1 MLPNAIAAE
10 PLWRA
15 STKPWTEV
23 ARSRL
28 PLPVLPLALTY
39 LAVALN
45 MTIASVALPTIS
57 TEFQADASQ
66 LAWIVN
72 ATPMTSAALI
82 LFAGAWSDRI
92 GRKRMLLLGNVIFL
106 VSALLSGM
114 APNVETLILLRAMT
128 GVGSALAM
136 PSAMALTFDVT
147 EGTSQRTAVGIMG
160 GTQAVGALMGPLVG
174 GAALVTW
181 GWHAAF
187 WSVVPMLALALVL
200 NMALVPS
207 DGSVPRRSLDSGGA
221 ALTAVA
227 GVAFLYAA
235 VSAASSPAPVLGLAV
250 AAGLVAVAALVWWER
265 RVENPLFDPEI
276 IKRKTF
282 LIPTLVVFSVQFT
295 LGGLLFLNTQYV
307 QLVLGFSALAAG
319 LFLMPALLMWTASSA
334 TAGLTAKRFGGRNVT
349 AVALVIAAVGLV
361 LASVG
366 GMNPVYPVLIAGLI
380 LTGVMGVAPA
390 LMTHTSVSNYPEQR
404 RSVGSA
410 INSMAVRFGLA
421 FGVAGYGAILAQRY
435 QGHIASSLGGLKPQD
450 RIDASESL
458 GGALTVSERVQM
470 PQLADAARE
479 AFANGFQVT
488 LLVAAVVLIVLAVL
502 VWRLLPAR
510 LESPIPDTEA
520 NS

>member
-1 MLPNAIAAE
+1 MAKA
-10 PLWRA
+10 
-15 STKPWTEV
+15 
-23 ARSRL
+23 SRL
-28 PLPVLPLALTY
+28 PLPVLPLSLTY

-57 TEFQADASQ
+57 TEFQASADQ

-82 LFAGAWSDRI
+82 LFAGAWSDRL

-106 VSALLSGM
+106 ASAILSGL
-114 APNVETLILLRAMT
+114 APNVEILILLRALT

-147 EGTSQRTAVGIMG
+147 AGTSQRTAVGIMG
-160 GTQAVGALMGPLVG
+160 GTQAIGALLGPLVG

-200 NMALVPS
+200 NSMLLPS
-207 DGSVPRRSLDSGGA
+207 DKPAEVRPLDNGGA
-221 ALTAVA
+221 TLTAVA

-235 VSAASSPAPVLGLAV
+235 VSAASSPGPVLWIAV
-250 AAGLVAVAALVWWER
+250 GVGIACSVGLVLWER
-265 RVENPLFDPEI
+265 RVDEPLFVPEI
-276 IKRKTF
+276 VKRRTF
-282 LIPTLVVFSVQFT
+282 LVPTLTVFMVQFT

-334 TAGLTAKRFGGRNVT
+334 SAGITAKKFGARNVT
-349 AVALVIAAVGLV
+349 ALGLLVTAVGLV
-361 LASVG
+361 LTSLG
-366 GMNPVYPVLIAGLI
+366 GRHPVYPVLILGLI

-390 LMTHTSVSNYPEQR
+390 LMTHTSVSNYPDER

-421 FGVAGYGAILAQRY
+421 FGVAGYGALLAQRY
-435 QGHIASSLGGLKPQD
+435 QTQILSALSGLSGQD
-450 RIDASESL
+450 RVDASESL
-458 GGALTVSERVQM
+458 GGALSVAQRG
-470 PQLADAARE
+470 PDPALADAARD
-479 AFANGFQVT
+479 AFVSGFQLT
-488 LLVAAVVLIVLAVL
+488 LVVAAFVLVVLAVV
-502 VWRLLPAR
+502 VWRVLPAR
-510 LESPIPDTEA
+510 LEVAAVEPEVEV
-520 NS
+520 

>member
-1 MLPNAIAAE
+1 MAK
-10 PLWRA
+10 
-15 STKPWTEV
+15 S
-23 ARSRL
+23 SRL
-28 PLPVLPLALTY
+28 PLPVLPLSLTY

-57 TEFQADASQ
+57 TEFQASADQ

-72 ATPMTSAALI
+72 ATPMTSAAFI
-82 LFAGAWSDRI
+82 LFAGAWSDRL

-106 VSALLSGM
+106 VSAILSGM
-114 APNVETLILLRAMT
+114 APNVEILILLRALT

-147 EGTSQRTAVGIMG
+147 AGTSQRTAVGIMG
-160 GTQAVGALMGPLVG
+160 GTQAIGALLGPLVG

-200 NMALVPS
+200 NVVLLPADKPGAV
-207 DGSVPRRSLDSGGA
+207 RTLDNGGA

-235 VSAASSPAPVLGLAV
+235 VSAASSPGAWLW
-250 AAGLVAVAALVWWER
+250 VAVGIGIAASIALVWWER
-265 RVENPLFDPEI
+265 RVDEPLFVPEI
-276 IKRKTF
+276 VRRRTF
-282 LIPTLVVFSVQFT
+282 LIPTLTVFMVQFT

-319 LFLMPALLMWTASSA
+319 LFLMPALLIWTASSA
-334 TAGLTAKRFGGRNVT
+334 TAGITAKKFGARNVT
-349 AVALVIAAVGLV
+349 AIGLVVTAVGLV
-361 LASVG
+361 LTSLG
-366 GMNPVYPVLIAGLI
+366 GRDPVYPVLILGLV

-390 LMTHTSVSNYPEQR
+390 LMTHTSVSNYPDER

-421 FGVAGYGAILAQRY
+421 FGVAGYGALLAQRY
-435 QGHIASSLGGLKPQD
+435 QAQIMAALSGLTGQD
-450 RIDASESL
+450 RVDASESL
-458 GGALTVSERVQM
+458 GGALSVAERAPDQA
-470 PQLADAARE
+470 LADAARD
-479 AFANGFQVT
+479 AFVSGFQLT
-488 LLVAAVVLIVLAVL
+488 LVVAAVVLVVLAVL

-510 LESPIPDTEA
+510 LEVSAVEPEVEV
-520 NS
+520 

>member
-1 MLPNAIAAE
+1 MPK
-10 PLWRA
+10 
-15 STKPWTEV
+15 S
-23 ARSRL
+23 SRL
-28 PLPVLPLALTY
+28 PLPVLPLSLTY

-57 TEFQADASQ
+57 TEFQASADQ

-82 LFAGAWSDRI
+82 LFAGAWSDRL

-106 VSALLSGM
+106 ASAILSGM
-114 APNVETLILLRAMT
+114 APNVEILILLRALT

-147 EGTSQRTAVGIMG
+147 AGTSQRTAVGIMG
-160 GTQAVGALMGPLVG
+160 GTQAIGALLGPLVG

-200 NMALVPS
+200 NIFLLPS
-207 DGSVPRRSLDSGGA
+207 DKPASVRTLDNGGA
-221 ALTAVA
+221 TLTAVA

-235 VSAASSPAPVLGLAV
+235 VSAASSPGPVLWVAV
-250 AAGLVAVAALVWWER
+250 GIGVACSIGLVLWER
-265 RVENPLFDPEI
+265 RTAEPLFVPEI
-276 IKRKTF
+276 VKRPTF
-282 LIPTLVVFSVQFT
+282 LIPTLTVFMVQFT

-307 QLVLGFSALAAG
+307 QLVLGFSALTAG

-334 TAGLTAKRFGGRNVT
+334 TAGVTAKKFGARNVT
-349 AVALVIAAVGLV
+349 AIGLVVTAVGLV
-361 LASVG
+361 LTSVG
-366 GMNPVYPVLIAGLI
+366 GRDPVYPILILGLV

-390 LMTHTSVSNYPEQR
+390 LMTHTSVSNYPEDR

-421 FGVAGYGAILAQRY
+421 FGVAGYGALLAQRY
-435 QGHIASSLGGLKPQD
+435 QAQIMSALSGIAGQD
-450 RIDASESL
+450 RVDASESL
-458 GGALTVSERVQM
+458 GGALSVAERGS
-470 PQLADAARE
+470 DAALANAARD
-479 AFANGFQVT
+479 AFVNGFQLT
-488 LLVAAVVLIVLAVL
+488 LVVAAVVLVVLAVV

-510 LESPIPDTEA
+510 LEVSAVEPEVEV
-520 NS
+520 